1 MPAASS
7 ANSDSPPYTLGG
19 QIDTLAAL
27 AGAAPSTWLTGPQGA
42 AGALPPA
49 PGAMHRPTVRL
60 SSLNLE
66 RVLDGQTFPADTGI
80 TMAIEAQVVTG
91 DYVARAERAPVPAGL
106 KLRGVHPH
114 ATRYERV
121 QPVRAAAI
129 SPEIP
134 TATGTPIPTNTPQPP
149 PPAAT
154 SVPPTATLVQSSPT
168 SAPPT
173 ATHVPST
180 ATPLP
185 PTATLVPPTRTPV
198 PATATRTP
206 VPVAAVD
213 TGQAPQALFTTDT
226 PTALPSGGVLVVVP
240 AATGTAIAIATSTSV
255 PVAIATATSVPTAVA
270 TPTFLRAASKAVWCR
285 ITGYTA
291 TGSRTASGTWP
302 AAGRTVA
309 VDINLIPMG
318 STVYIQGL
326 GVFTAE
332 DTGGAVIGPH
342 IDVFVSSEAEAYSIT
357 GYRLVSWTAPR

>member
-1 MPAASS
+1 MSALLCIGLLTGLGTAVVPGARASTASHRRPADGGSPPRVAHSGRLPSHVDNPSRGPSAFSGTIAADSFSLPAPLAALPPRSTHTSSRRAAAPGSRNGAPRPAPQAHHRAAISGSGRGGHSMPAASS

-129 SPEIP
+129 SPE
-134 TATGTPIPTNTPQPP
+134 
-149 PPAAT
+149 
-154 SVPPTATLVQSSPT
+154 S
-168 SAPPT
+168 
-173 ATHVPST
+173 
-180 ATPLP
+180 
-185 PTATLVPPTRTPV
+185 
-198 PATATRTP
+198 
-206 VPVAAVD
+206 
-213 TGQAPQALFTTDT
+213 
-226 PTALPSGGVLVVVP
+226 
-240 AATGTAIAIATSTSV
+240 
-255 PVAIATATSVPTAVA
+255 
-270 TPTFLRAASKAVWCR
+270 AAS
-285 ITGYTA
+285 G
-291 TGSRTASGTWP
+291 
-302 AAGRTVA
+302 AAK
-309 VDINLIPMG
+309 
-318 STVYIQGL
+318 
-326 GVFTAE
+326 
-332 DTGGAVIGPH
+332 
-342 IDVFVSSEAEAYSIT
+342 
-357 GYRLVSWTAPR
+357 